1 MLNLSLHSLQTPATW
16 VTYYPHGASV
26 DTEEHLMQ
34 IREPPLVSH
43 HVVLCCHLEWPQHV
57 LIPLNTVALYCVWM

>member
-1 MLNLSLHSLQTPATW
+1 MLNLFILSLQTPATS

-43 HVVLCCHLEWPQHV
+43 HVALRCSLEWLKHV
-57 LIPLNTVALYCVWM
+57 LIPLNTVALYCV